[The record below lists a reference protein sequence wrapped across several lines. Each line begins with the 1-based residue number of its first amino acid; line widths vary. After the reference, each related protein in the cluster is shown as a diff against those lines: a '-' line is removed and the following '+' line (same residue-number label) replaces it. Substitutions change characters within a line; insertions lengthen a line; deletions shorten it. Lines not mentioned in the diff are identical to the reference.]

1 MCNNVGMEKKIY
13 KKNENYSLRLFITI
27 IHFIYSFYLKKIM
40 SNSNTNNYSIR
51 LPPIYKFGNS
61 KGFLLKQIK
70 KLPDTIKR
78 YIFDFLKLE
87 LWLNEFID
95 TLHSREC
102 ITLNYTV
109 LTPLIPRSLAIPA
122 FTNLCIQKIKHFE
135 RIWELFTPFNI
146 SNADCMK

>member
-1 MCNNVGMEKKIY
+1 
-13 KKNENYSLRLFITI
+13 
-27 IHFIYSFYLKKIM
+27 M
-40 SNSNTNNYSIR
+40 SNSNSNHYSIR

-135 RIWELFTPFNI
+135 RIWELFKKEKNKNFKLMNKGNDFAL
-146 SNADCMK
+146 SLLMCYYH